1 MAAMIN
7 RQEIER
13 LADLK
18 SDSGIVSVYLRI
30 TPRLA
35 YDRSFPATQFKGA
48 LKRAT
53 RRLKH
58 EQWQQA
64 ADRESE
70 KILSFLETGK
80 TKGRSLVIFSCQPSG
95 IWEVIE
101 SDVSLPTLVDVDA
114 TTKTGLLT
122 RLLDEYPRLAVVVVQ
137 RDNAVIYLSEQR
149 ISGEVGR
156 VTSNVPGQHDQGGW
170 SQGRFERHIE
180 FHVAEHLKKVVEE
193 LNTLSQ
199 SQSFEWLVVGGTEET
214 VKDFLDRLPQPV
226 AEKNIGTFP
235 VDFKHDGEK
244 EILERARRARE
255 QHERETELQLV
266 QQLFDAAKAGG
277 QGTLGIRD
285 TLQANAENRIR
296 TLLVADTLAIDGW
309 GCSDCDYVDQKEFK
323 SCPYCGGQGL
333 EMDIVDPII
342 EKAFTAGARIE
353 TLYGEAR
360 DRLMTAG
367 GIGALLRY

>member
-1 MAAMIN
+1 MIN
-7 RQEIER
+7 RQEIDR
-13 LADLK
+13 LAQLK
-18 SDSGIVSVYLRI
+18 SESGIVSVYLRI
-30 TPRLA
+30 TPRLG
-35 YDRSFPATQFKGA
+35 YDRGSLATLFKGT
-48 LKRAT
+48 LKRT
-53 RRLKH
+53 RRQLKH
-58 EQWQQA
+58 EPWQQA

-70 KILSFLETGK
+70 RILSFLESWK
-80 TKGRSLVIFSCQPSG
+80 PRGRSLVIFSCQPSG

-101 SDVSLPTLVDVDA
+101 LEVSLPTVVDVDA
-114 TTKTGLLT
+114 TTKTGFLT

-137 RDNAVIYLSEQR
+137 RDHAVIYLSEQR
-149 ISGEVGR
+149 VSKEVQQ
-156 VTSNVPGQHDQGGW
+156 VTSDVPGQHDQGGW

-193 LNTLSQ
+193 LNSLSQ
-199 SQSFEWLVVGGTEET
+199 SQSFEWLVAGGTDET
-214 VKDFLDRLPQPV
+214 VKDFLDRLPQSL
-226 AEKNIGTFP
+226 AMKNIGTFP
-235 VDFKHDGEK
+235 VDFKHEGEK
-244 EILERARRARE
+244 EILERARRVRE

-266 QQLFDAAKAGG
+266 HQLFDAAKAGG

-323 SCPYCGGQGL
+323 FCPYCGGQGL
-333 EMDIVDPII
+333 EMDIIDSII

-353 TLYGEAR
+353 TVYGGAR
-360 DRLMTAG
+360 DRLMEAG